1 MLFGLGTL
9 EISIIV
15 GIVALLFGRKF
26 IVKVIKEGFSIKRS
40 VNTALNDEKD
50 LIAKEKSEQRDD
62 VVDETI
68 NKFDT
73 TIKSSTSNTTI
84 QNKL

>member
-15 GIVALLFGRKF
+15 GIAALLFGRKL

-40 VNTALNDEKD
+40 VNTALSDEKD
-50 LIAKEKSEQRDD
+50 LSAKEKSEQRDD